1 MDKYLIIKARR
12 ASMEQYIKG
21 NGGVLLKEG
30 RQYRVK
36 GHPGLVVSD
45 NKWYS
50 HTQLKGGN
58 TLDYLVE
65 IEGINFKRA
74 VEILSLSN
82 TDIVLP
88 ARTTSI
94 KNVSVPPRNEN
105 DKRVIAYLVKS
116 RGINPEVIIPL
127 LKQGRIY
134 ESSGTH
140 NCVFTGIDNN
150 NNIKY
155 IMQRASSPGSSLK
168 FESQGSDKA
177 YSFSLEG
184 KNDTVYVFESPI
196 DLLSYRNIHSHA
208 LMQRSHMLSLGGL
221 TDVALKSYAGR
232 ISDIH
237 NIIFCLDSDTAAK
250 DAYSMLSRKYAL
262 KGFKIDCHFPNQ
274 KDWNMQ
280 LLSLIGCDSLT
291 ESHR

>member
-12 ASMEQYIKG
+12 ASMEEYIKS
-21 NGGVLLKEG
+21 NGGVLFKEG

-58 TLDYLVE
+58 TLDYLVK
-65 IEGINFKRA
+65 IEGVDFKRA

-82 TDIVLP
+82 ADIVLP

-94 KNVSVPPRNEN
+94 KSVCIPPRYEN

-116 RGINPEVIIPL
+116 RGISPEVIIPL

-134 ESSGTH
+134 ESSCTH

-150 NNIKY
+150 NTIKY
-155 IMQRASSPGSSLK
+155 IMQRATSPGSSLK
-168 FESQGSDKA
+168 FESLGSDKA

-196 DLLSYRNIHSHA
+196 DLLSYRDIHDHA
-208 LMQRSHMLSLGGL
+208 LIEKSHMLSLGGL
-221 TDVALKSYAGR
+221 TDIALLSYAGR
-232 ISDIH
+232 TADICT
-237 NIIFCLDSDTAAK
+237 IIFCLDSDTAAK

-262 KGFKIDCHFPNQ
+262 KGFKIDCHFPVQ

-280 LLSLIGCDSLT
+280 LLYMTSNMKECVHT
-291 ESHR
+291 